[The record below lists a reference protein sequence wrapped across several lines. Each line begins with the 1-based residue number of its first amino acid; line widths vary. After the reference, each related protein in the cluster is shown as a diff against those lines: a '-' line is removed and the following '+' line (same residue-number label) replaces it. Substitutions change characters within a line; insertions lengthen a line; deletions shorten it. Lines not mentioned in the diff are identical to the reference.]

1 MNKDLRYI
9 TNMIDFG
16 SRALETF
23 SKAGNDVDKLEND
36 YDLYNSVLMSLVQI
50 GENANLVSEVL
61 KEKTEYLNWRK
72 HIKNRNFYV
81 HVYGAINNR
90 RWNDYLQREVPQLL
104 DSLSQLKANLNK
116 KQNDYLWFDYQ
127 G

>member
-1 MNKDLRYI
+1 
-9 TNMIDFG
+9 MIDFG

-90 RWNDYLQREVPQLL
+90 RLNDYLQREVPQLL

-116 KQNDYLWFDYQ
+116 KQNDYL
-127 G
+127 

>member
-50 GENANLVSEVL
+50 G
-61 KEKTEYLNWRK
+61 
-72 HIKNRNFYV
+72 
-81 HVYGAINNR
+81 
-90 RWNDYLQREVPQLL
+90 
-104 DSLSQLKANLNK
+104 
-116 KQNDYLWFDYQ
+116 
-127 G
+127 